1 MILHLSLQLM
11 ISETR
16 FDNWESSLT
25 FWKFFEE
32 EVKKDKNNNH
42 NNNNIIKKKRNK
54 MAARWLMAGFWAAEL
69 YPQSRFMPTINHGDI
84 RLIFDISDSIKEV
97 EREKEKKRG
106 KSKEGNHVM
115 VPAIKIDADVF
126 DKSMVL
132 WRHPLT
138 STPPPP
144 PPPHPPPLSSPSLL
158 LPLHQRNTS
167 N

>member
-1 MILHLSLQLM
+1 
-11 ISETR
+11 
-16 FDNWESSLT
+16 
-25 FWKFFEE
+25 
-32 EVKKDKNNNH
+32 
-42 NNNNIIKKKRNK
+42 
-54 MAARWLMAGFWAAEL
+54 
-69 YPQSRFMPTINHGDI
+69 MPTINHGDI

-138 STPPPP
+138 YKPPPP
-144 PPPHPPPLSSPSLL
+144 FLPIPPAPPPP
-158 LPLHQRNTS
+158 T
-167 N
+167 